1 MSLIINPRI
10 VTDGLVLA
18 LDAEDPKSYPKSG
31 AQWYDRSGFGNT
43 VPLSGG
49 PIYNNGSAAGVNSG
63 YILFDG
69 TDDFARIYAP
79 NLTTVATI
87 DLWARFNFA
96 GSVYIPFAWNFYSI
110 MNHGGLNAI
119 GFNTGN
125 SDLYGCSNA
134 SLNGVWKHYV
144 FEMRSDVS
152 YTNNKIYINGV
163 SQSLSQ
169 IAGTEGAGFRTFNSG
184 NGRFARYVD
193 GAPLWATIYAGS
205 FRIYNRI
212 LSPTEILQNYNAG
225 RIRYNL

>member
-10 VTDGLVLA
+10 VSDGLVLA
-18 LDAEDPKSYPKSG
+18 LDAEDPRSYPRTG
-31 AQWYDRSGFGNT
+31 ATWYDRSGLGNN

-49 PIYNNGSAAGVNSG
+49 PTYNNGSALNLNSS

-69 TDDFARIYAP
+69 SNDYASIYAP

-96 GSVYIPFAWNFYSI
+96 GSVYIPFSWNFYSV

-152 YTNNKIYINGV
+152 YTNNKIYINGI

-169 IAGTEGAGFRTFNSG
+169 IAGTEGVGFRTFNSG
-184 NGRFARYVD
+184 IGELGRYNGND
-193 GAPLWATIYAGS
+193 GSWATLYAGS

-212 LSPTEILQNYNAG
+212 LSPAEILQNYNAG